1 MIYSLFKYYIENPFI
16 FFFISFYNYQ
26 FFKIKCTK
34 NMSLTKFKWFF
45 DFLKMQLNNKIG
57 LWNICFDY
65 LTDDNIKVK
74 ETYNEIINN
83 IQIK

>member
-1 MIYSLFKYYIENPFI
+1 
-16 FFFISFYNYQ
+16 
-26 FFKIKCTK
+26 
-34 NMSLTKFKWFF
+34 
-45 DFLKMQLNNKIG
+45 MQLKY
-57 LWNICFDY
+57 ICLNDY

>member
-1 MIYSLFKYYIENPFI
+1 
-16 FFFISFYNYQ
+16 
-26 FFKIKCTK
+26 
-34 NMSLTKFKWFF
+34 MSLTKFKWFF

-74 ETYNEIINN
+74 ETYHEIINN